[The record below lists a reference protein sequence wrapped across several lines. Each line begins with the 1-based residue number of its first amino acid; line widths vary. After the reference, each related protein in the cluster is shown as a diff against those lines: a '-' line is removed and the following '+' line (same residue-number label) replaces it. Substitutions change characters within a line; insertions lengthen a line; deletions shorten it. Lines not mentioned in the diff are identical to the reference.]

1 MKFVINCLVLC
12 LPLTSCKKLFL
23 METRDTTNKNATE
36 EGQDYNLHDE
46 NFKYW
51 NRPPFPVFRLENL
64 KTEVDGM
71 LDASIKAETKLK
83 QELVDIIDEV
93 DPSEDPDPDTDR
105 LLSRLDRT
113 IDKIDIGTE
122 EEESGSGH
130 SQENLAFLFESEIFR
145 STIENGKNALSDL
158 RDEIHHLRA
167 TRALLERTSGRRRNT
182 KFLAHLER
190 MIESRMEKIDAAQ
203 ERSVQDLTMFD
214 EARDQLNTE
223 LTL

>member
-1 MKFVINCLVLC
+1 M
-12 LPLTSCKKLFL
+12 
-23 METRDTTNKNATE
+23 R
-36 EGQDYNLHDE
+36 Q
-46 NFKYW
+46 
-51 NRPPFPVFRLENL
+51 R
-64 KTEVDGM
+64 
-71 LDASIKAETKLK
+71 KAK
-83 QELVDIIDEV
+83 
-93 DPSEDPDPDTDR
+93 
-105 LLSRLDRT
+105 
-113 IDKIDIGTE
+113 
-122 EEESGSGH
+122 SGSGH

-158 RDEIHHLRA
+158 QDEIHHLRA